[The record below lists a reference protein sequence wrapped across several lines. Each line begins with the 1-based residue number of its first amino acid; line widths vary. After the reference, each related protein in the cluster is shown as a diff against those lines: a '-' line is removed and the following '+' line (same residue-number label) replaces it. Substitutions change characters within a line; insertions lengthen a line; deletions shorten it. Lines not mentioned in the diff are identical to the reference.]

1 MRVLVT
7 GATGFIGSAVVR
19 ELVDSG
25 HEVLGMARSESGAT
39 ALIQAG
45 ARAHRGDLEDLDS
58 LRRGAAE
65 ADGVIHLAYFHGISN
80 PKVAT
85 RLRIL
90 LGGSPRRIPARFAA
104 AGADTDRRA
113 IETFGSALAASGGPL
128 VVAFP
133 TMTLASGHP
142 VTEREAPDPQSP
154 GAVRIA
160 SEEATLA
167 LASSGVRSS
176 VVRIPPTV
184 HGDGD
189 KAMVPRL
196 IAAARK
202 AGFAGYVGDGANR
215 WPAVHRD
222 DAAHLFRLALENGKA
237 GARYHAVAEEGVP
250 MRRIA
255 EVIGRRLNLPAT
267 SLTDP
272 ESARRFGWL
281 APFVARDN
289 HVSSELTR
297 QQLGWNPAGP
307 ELLADIDRAEYFT
320 SA

>member
-1 MRVLVT
+1 MRVFVT

-19 ELVDSG
+19 ELVDGG

-39 ALIQAG
+39 ALIEAG
-45 ARAHRGDLEDLDS
+45 ARVHRGDLEDLDS
-58 LRRGAAE
+58 LRRGVAE

-90 LGGSPRRIPARFAA
+90 LGGNPRRIPARFAA

-113 IETFGSALAASGGPL
+113 IEIFGSALAASGGPL

-133 TMTLASGHP
+133 TMTLASEHL
-142 VTEREAPDPQSP
+142 VTEQEAPDPQSP
-154 GAVRIA
+154 GAVRIP

-202 AGFAGYVGDGANR
+202 AEFAAYVGDGTNR
-215 WPAVHRD
+215 WSAVHRD
-222 DAAHLFRLALENGKA
+222 NAAGLFRLALENGKA
-237 GARYHAVAEEGVP
+237 GARYHAVGEEGVP

-255 EVIGRRLNLPAT
+255 EVIGRRLNLPT
-267 SLTDP
+267 KSLTNP
-272 ESARRFGWL
+272 ESARHFGWL
-281 APFVARDN
+281 GPFVARDN

-297 QQLGWNPAGP
+297 KQLGWNPAGP
-307 ELLADIDRAEYFT
+307 ALLSDIDRAEYFT
-320 SA
+320 SD